1 MKHFL
6 DLADWTA
13 ADLQYLLDS
22 AVTLKEEHRR
32 GGQIQLEAVIG
43 AEMTQAQA
51 SNVHRSAIV
60 T

>member
-32 GGQIQLEAVIG
+32 GGNPPLLKGKALAMVFQKP
-43 AEMTQAQA
+43 
-51 SNVHRSAIV
+51 
-60 T
+60 